1 MPEKVQTEAGL
12 ETEIAQ
18 LRELL
23 RKAGEK
29 IGKDTQSEEL
39 LAVLDSVGRAAPQL
53 AHLLKAQRELANA
66 ELDPAAVLRQALT
79 ELEEEWPELHE
90 CKEAL
95 RNGGI
100 AEDVKN

>member
-1 MPEKVQTEAGL
+1 MPDKNQTDEGL
-12 ETEIAQ
+12 EKEIAQ

-29 IGKDTQSEEL
+29 VGGNPTSEEL

-53 AHLLKAQRELANA
+53 AHLLKAQHELANA
-66 ELDPAAVLRQALT
+66 ELDPAAVLRQALA

-95 RNGGI
+95 RNGGT
-100 AEDVKN
+100 AGDVKN